1 MDAMDAMDATAGGV
15 DGAPAAAGVGAGAG
29 VGVDV
34 DVDVDVDLTQTS
46 TVADLLAAAR
56 PRYLDR
62 QGLLGLDEMELAR
75 TPSAA
80 GTWLAPFSP
89 FVPAS
94 SPAARDFGAVPAGTL
109 AGLPHAVTI
118 DQVVRLPAGAAAAA
132 AATGAS
138 VSGGGGGGDGGGGGA
153 GGGGLPPGGGDAA
166 DVGPP
171 VSITSSMH
179 LPVSTNGTAVF
190 GMVVSDVVL
199 DGLLL
204 GNNMHQVV
212 RWVYDTE
219 TDVAYAASV
228 SRDGAFVTAAS
239 VRPVEDGGGLV
250 ITGSMLRRPATPDGD
265 VQLLIR
271 TSTLLQ
277 RTEPFPPRD
286 RSSPLAAY
294 RDSVIRLVGTFGS
307 AAVLAGIGDGTP
319 ACQDPS
325 RAPDLVT
332 TTVFNEFASASVV
345 QRLQAVV
352 LGQTAVHPGGLR
364 LGPPAGGPA
373 GAHRAVAIAPSPP
386 GTLICAPVAD
396 ETPSGSWLSALGV
409 GGGDARS
416 AEAPPK
422 GRTRAKVHLEDVA
435 DEAAR
440 ARIVR
445 NREAARRSNAKRRE
459 RRRLALSGS

>member
-1 MDAMDAMDATAGGV
+1 MDSMDTKDGV
-15 DGAPAAAGVGAGAG
+15 AAEPAA
-29 VGVDV
+29 DL
-34 DVDVDVDLTQTS
+34 DVDLTQTS
-46 TVADLLAAAR
+46 TVADLIAAAR
-56 PRYLDR
+56 PRFLDR
-62 QGLLGLDEMELAR
+62 SELLALDEMELAR

-80 GTWLAPFSP
+80 GTWFAPFSP
-89 FVPAS
+89 FIPAS
-94 SPAARDFGAVPAGTL
+94 SPAARDFGAIPAGTL

-118 DQVVRLPAGAAAAA
+118 DQVVRLPAGAAEAAA
-132 AATGAS
+132 GGRARGVRGAGSGDSRGGAGTGSDGSPLVPPSAPL
-138 VSGGGGGGDGGGGGA
+138 GGGDSG
-153 GGGGLPPGGGDAA
+153 

-171 VSITSSMH
+171 VSISSSMH
-179 LPVSTNGTAVF
+179 LPVSSSGSSVC

-204 GNNMHQVV
+204 GHNMHPVV
-212 RWVYDTE
+212 RWVYDTD
-219 TDVAYAASV
+219 TDIAHAASV
-228 SRDGAFVTAAS
+228 SRDGTLVTAAI
-239 VRPVEDGGGLV
+239 VRPAEDGGGLV
-250 ITGSMLRRPATPDGD
+250 ITGSMLRRPGTPDGD

-286 RSSPLAAY
+286 MSSPLAAY

-319 ACQDPS
+319 ACHDPS
-325 RAPDLVT
+325 RSSELVT

-364 LGPPAGGPA
+364 LGPPAPGG
-373 GAHRAVAIAPSPP
+373 RAVAIAPSPP
-386 GTLICAPVAD
+386 GTLICAATAE
-396 ETPSGSWLSALGV
+396 ETPSGSWLTAMGGLG
-409 GGGDARS
+409 
-416 AEAPPK
+416 AEVRAAEPPK
-422 GRTRAKVHLEDVA
+422 GRTRAKVHLEDVR

-459 RRRLALSGS
+459 RRRLALLGS

>member
-1 MDAMDAMDATAGGV
+1 MDAMDATAGGA
-15 DGAPAAAGVGAGAG
+15 DGAPVAAGMG
-29 VGVDV
+29 VGVVADV

-62 QGLLGLDEMELAR
+62 QSLLGLDEMELAR

-138 VSGGGGGGDGGGGGA
+138 GGASGDGGGGGGGGVG

-228 SRDGAFVTAAS
+228 SRDGTLVTAAS

-307 AAVLAGIGDGTP
+307 AAVLAGIGDGAP

-364 LGPPAGGPA
+364 LGPPGGWPP
-373 GAHRAVAIAPSPP
+373 GAPRAVAIAPSPP
-386 GTLICAPVAD
+386 GTLICAPAAD

>member
-1 MDAMDAMDATAGGV
+1 MDPMDPMDGV
-15 DGAPAAAGVGAGAG
+15 AAADTAAE
-29 VGVDV
+29 
-34 DVDVDVDLTQTS
+34 VDVDLTQTS
-46 TVADLLAAAR
+46 TVADLFAAAR
-56 PRYLDR
+56 PRLLDR
-62 QGLLGLDEMELAR
+62 AGLLALDELELAR
-75 TPSAA
+75 SPSAA

-89 FVPAS
+89 
-94 SPAARDFGAVPAGTL
+94 
-109 AGLPHAVTI
+109 
-118 DQVVRLPAGAAAAA
+118 
-132 AATGAS
+132 S
-138 VSGGGGGGDGGGGGA
+138 VC
-153 GGGGLPPGGGDAA
+153 
-166 DVGPP
+166 
-171 VSITSSMH
+171 
-179 LPVSTNGTAVF
+179 
-190 GMVVSDVVL
+190 GMVISDVVL

-204 GNNMHQVV
+204 GNNMHPVV

-219 TDVAYAASV
+219 TDVAHAASV
-228 SRDGAFVTAAS
+228 SRDGALVTAAS
-239 VRPVEDGGGLV
+239 VRPAEDGGGLV
-250 ITGSMLRRPATPDGD
+250 ISGCMMRRPTTPDGD

-286 RSSPLAAY
+286 TSSPLAAY

-307 AAVLAGIGDGTP
+307 AAVLAGLGDGTP

-345 QRLQAVV
+345 QRLQAKV
-352 LGQTAVHPGGLR
+352 LGQIAVHPGGLR
-364 LGPPAGGPA
+364 LGPPAPGG
-373 GAHRAVAIAPSPP
+373 RAVAIAPSPP
-386 GTLICAPVAD
+386 GTLICASASE
-396 ETPSGSWLSALGV
+396 ETPCGSWLSAMGSGLEAG
-409 GGGDARS
+409 A
-416 AEAPPK
+416 AEAPK

>member
-1 MDAMDAMDATAGGV
+1 MDPKDTKV
-15 DGAPAAAGVGAGAG
+15 DIAAEAAA
-29 VGVDV
+29 DL
-34 DVDVDVDLTQTS
+34 DVDLTQTS
-46 TVADLLAAAR
+46 TVADLIAAAR
-56 PRYLDR
+56 PRFLDR
-62 QGLLGLDEMELAR
+62 SELLALDEMELAR
-75 TPSAA
+75 MPSAA
-80 GTWLAPFSP
+80 GTWFAPFSP
-89 FVPAS
+89 FIPAS
-94 SPAARDFGAVPAGTL
+94 SPAARDFGAIPAGTL

-118 DQVVRLPAGAAAAA
+118 DQVVRLPAGAAEAAA
-132 AATGAS
+132 SCGGRRGRGVGGEDGCGGAPL
-138 VSGGGGGGDGGGGGA
+138 GGGDSG
-153 GGGGLPPGGGDAA
+153 

-171 VSITSSMH
+171 VSISSSMH
-179 LPVSTNGTAVF
+179 LPVSSSGSNVC

-204 GNNMHQVV
+204 GHNMHPVV
-212 RWVYDTE
+212 RWVYDTD
-219 TDVAYAASV
+219 TDNAHAASV
-228 SRDGAFVTAAS
+228 SRDGTLVTAAI
-239 VRPVEDGGGLV
+239 VRPAEDGGGLV
-250 ITGSMLRRPATPDGD
+250 ITGSLLRRPATPDGD

-286 RSSPLAAY
+286 MSSPLAAY

-325 RAPDLVT
+325 RAPELVT

-364 LGPPAGGPA
+364 LGPPAPGG
-373 GAHRAVAIAPSPP
+373 RAVAIAPSPP
-386 GTLICAPVAD
+386 GTLICAAAA
-396 ETPSGSWLSALGV
+396 EEIPSGSWLTAMGGLGAEV
-409 GGGDARS
+409 GA
-416 AEAPPK
+416 AEPPK
-422 GRTRAKVHLEDVA
+422 GRTRAKVHLEDVR

-459 RRRLALSGS
+459 RRRLALLGS

>member
-1 MDAMDAMDATAGGV
+1 MDPMDPMDGV
-15 DGAPAAAGVGAGAG
+15 AAADTAAE
-29 VGVDV
+29 
-34 DVDVDVDLTQTS
+34 VDVDLTQTS
-46 TVADLLAAAR
+46 TVADLFAAAR
-56 PRYLDR
+56 PRLLDR
-62 QGLLGLDEMELAR
+62 AGLLALDELELAR
-75 TPSAA
+75 SPSAA

-89 FVPAS
+89 FAVAGS
-94 SPAARDFGAVPAGTL
+94 AAARDFGTVPAGTL

-118 DQVVRLPAGAAAAA
+118 DQVVRLPAGAAKAAA
-132 AATGAS
+132 SSGAS
-138 VSGGGGGGDGGGGGA
+138 SSGGSSGDGDTPLVRPGAPLGGGESG
-153 GGGGLPPGGGDAA
+153 

-179 LPVSTNGTAVF
+179 LPVSSSGSSVC
-190 GMVVSDVVL
+190 GMVISDVVL

-204 GNNMHQVV
+204 GNNMHPVV

-219 TDVAYAASV
+219 TDVAHAASV
-228 SRDGAFVTAAS
+228 SRDGALVTAAS
-239 VRPVEDGGGLV
+239 VRPAEDGGGLV
-250 ITGSMLRRPATPDGD
+250 ISGCMMRRPTTPDGD

-286 RSSPLAAY
+286 TSSPLAAY

-307 AAVLAGIGDGTP
+307 AAVLAGLGDGTP

-345 QRLQAVV
+345 QRLQAKV
-352 LGQTAVHPGGLR
+352 LGQIAVHPGGLR
-364 LGPPAGGPA
+364 LGPPAPGG
-373 GAHRAVAIAPSPP
+373 RAVAIAPSPP
-386 GTLICAPVAD
+386 GTLICASASD
-396 ETPSGSWLSALGV
+396 ETPCGSWLSAMGSGLEAG
-409 GGGDARS
+409 A
-416 AEAPPK
+416 AEAPK

>member
-1 MDAMDAMDATAGGV
+1 M
-15 DGAPAAAGVGAGAG
+15 GAG
-29 VGVDV
+29 VVAATAAPTSPVRPRGALPWMDPMDPMDGVAAAADA
-34 DVDVDVDLTQTS
+34 DLDVDLTQTS
-46 TVADLLAAAR
+46 TVADLFAAAR
-56 PRYLDR
+56 PRFLDR
-62 QGLLGLDEMELAR
+62 SGLLALDEMELAR
-75 TPSAA
+75 SPSAA

-89 FVPAS
+89 FVVAGS
-94 SPAARDFGAVPAGTL
+94 TAALDFGTVPAGTL

-118 DQVVRLPAGAAAAA
+118 DQVVRLPAGAAEAAA
-132 AATGAS
+132 GSGAS
-138 VSGGGGGGDGGGGGA
+138 SSGASGGGGTPMV
-153 GGGGLPPGGGDAA
+153 LPSAPLGGGDSG

-179 LPVSTNGTAVF
+179 LPVSSSGSSVC

-204 GNNMHQVV
+204 GNNMHPVV

-219 TDVAYAASV
+219 TDIAHAASV
-228 SRDGAFVTAAS
+228 SRDGALVTAAS
-239 VRPVEDGGGLV
+239 VRPAEDGGGLV
-250 ITGSMLRRPATPDGD
+250 ITGCMMRRPTTPDGD
-265 VQLLIR
+265 VELLIR

-286 RSSPLAAY
+286 TSSPLAAY

-325 RAPDLVT
+325 RAPELVT

-345 QRLQAVV
+345 QRLQAKV

-364 LGPPAGGPA
+364 LGPPAPGG
-373 GAHRAVAIAPSPP
+373 RAVAIAPSPP
-386 GTLICAPVAD
+386 GTLICAAAA
-396 ETPSGSWLSALGV
+396 EQTPSGSWLTAMGSGHEAG
-409 GGGDARS
+409 A
-416 AEAPPK
+416 AEPPK